1 METPSN
7 LFRNGMYQTGLA
19 AILLS
24 LIIFCLPFS
33 QIAGI
38 QQNGGLFIMHFLI
51 AVIYFF
57 TLWFGGYLRKKNG
70 GIYFFFLFLVLF
82 LISAY
87 SLNRDFNV
95 FEDSTGWLCVLL
107 VISCVNYIAFGAF
120 QQMPSGVQQ
129 LMCFVLGISFVVFLY
144 LAMYL
149 VSLYPLSAALFFV
162 LGLPLHSFV
171 PLLFVI
177 FTIRLMRKIRLENKL
192 FLYRFYGA
200 IAVCACITVLF
211 TIQWAIAN
219 NRLAKAYNSI
229 DSQTTGL
236 PAWVRAAQVMDNSNL
251 ATKVLKAGIVYSV
264 PDKWNSNSFWGSI
277 PSSSLDE
284 KAKHDPLIMTA
295 ALFSPVPEIPDEERV
310 KMLKVL
316 ADARH
321 KTQERLWNG
330 DDLVTRSINTVAQ
343 VWPSLHI
350 AYTEKT
356 ITVRNNADKNGWR
369 NNQQEAIYTF
379 QLPEGSV
386 VTALSLWID
395 NKEEKAILTTKE
407 KATTAYKT
415 IVGVEQRDPSV
426 LHWQE
431 GNTVSVRVFP
441 VLGNEERKFKIG
453 VTSPLPVVQGNL
465 IYNNIVFQGP
475 ATASTTED
483 VEVIF
488 EESPADFITA
498 TALQESS
505 SRKYL
510 YSGKYNPSWGLA
522 WKDKG
527 VKPGVFSFDNNT
539 YLLKP
544 YIKRRVFTDIDTVYL
559 DVNHSWTSKEL
570 QEVYASVKSKQ
581 VYVYNNGFKKLSDG
595 NLQSIAGDLQKLHF
609 SIFPFYAI
617 NNHKS
622 LVITKS
628 GEQSASLDDLNQSAF
643 YTGLKGVKSDTKIK
657 LFNIGYD
664 LSVYLKSLREMRMFD
679 YEQGTVGELKELVDK
694 QYFAADV
701 ETDNMVVLY
710 DANLTILKD
719 SGTIA
724 SNAPDHL
731 MRLFAYNNIMR
742 KGATTFLNND
752 ILESDSLVAM
762 AKQAH
767 IVTPLSSLIVL
778 ETRKDYERFNIENS
792 KNSLQNASIKS
803 KGAVPEPH
811 EWALIIMVVLLAFYL
826 KWKHRL
832 RAAFSGRSH

>member
-1 METPSN
+1 METPPN

-19 AILLS
+19 AIVLS
-24 LIIFCLPFS
+24 LIIFCLPFF
-33 QIAGI
+33 QIAGVR
-38 QQNGGLFIMHFLI
+38 QNEGLFIIHFLL

-57 TLWFGGYLRKKNG
+57 TLWLGGYLRKKNG
-70 GIYFFFLFLVLF
+70 DIYFFFLFLVLF

-87 SLNRDFNV
+87 SLNREFNV
-95 FEDSTGWLCVLL
+95 FEDSTDWLCVLL
-107 VISCVNYIAFGAF
+107 VISSINYMAFGAF
-120 QQMPSGVQQ
+120 QQLPSGIQK

-144 LAMYL
+144 LATYL
-149 VSLYPLSAALFFV
+149 VPLYPASVTLFFV

-177 FTIRLMRKIRLENKL
+177 FTIRLMRKVRFDNKSYL
-192 FLYRFYGA
+192 PRFYGA
-200 IAVCACITVLF
+200 IALSICITVFF
-211 TIQWAIAN
+211 TIQWAVVN
-219 NRLAKAYNSI
+219 SRLTNAYINA
-229 DSQTTGL
+229 DKQTTML
-236 PAWVRAAQVMDNSNL
+236 PAWVRAAQTLDNSKL
-251 ATKVLKAGIVYSV
+251 ATKVLKAGLVYSV
-264 PDKWNSNSFWGSI
+264 PGNWNSSSFFSFI
-277 PSSSLDE
+277 PSFSLDE
-284 KAKHDPLIMTA
+284 KTKHDPLIMIA
-295 ALFSPVPEIPDEERV
+295 ALFSPVPEIPGEERV

-330 DDLVTRSINTVAQ
+330 DDLVTRSISTVAQ

-356 ITVRNNADKNGWR
+356 LVVRNNAETNAWR

-386 VTALSLWID
+386 VTALSLWIN

-475 ATASTTED
+475 ATANTTED

-488 EESPADFITA
+488 EESPSDFITA

-544 YIKRRVFTDIDTVYL
+544 YIKRRIFTDIDTVYL
-559 DVNHSWTSKEL
+559 DVNHSWTAKEL
-570 QEVYASVKSKQ
+570 QGVYAAVKSKQ
-581 VYVYNNGFKKLSDG
+581 VYVYNNGFKKLSDD
-595 NLQSIAGDLQKLHF
+595 NIRSVAGDLQKLHF
-609 SIFPFYAI
+609 SIFPFHAI
-617 NNHKS
+617 GSEKS

-628 GEQSASLDDLNQSAF
+628 GEQSASLDDLKESLI
-643 YTGLKGVKSDTKIK
+643 YTGLKEMKSDTKIK
-657 LFNIGYD
+657 LFNVGD
-664 LSVYLKSLREMRMFD
+664 ELSLYLKSLREMRVFD
-679 YEQGTVGELKELVDK
+679 YEQGSINELKDLVDK

-710 DANLTILKD
+710 DANLTIMKD
-719 SGTIA
+719 SGSIA
-724 SNAPDHL
+724 PNAPDHL
-731 MRLFAYNNIMR
+731 MRLFAYNNVMR
-742 KGATTFLNND
+742 KGGTTFLSNEM
-752 ILESDSLVAM
+752 LESDSLVAM

-767 IVTPLSSLIVL
+767 IVTPVSSLIVL
-778 ETRKDYERFNIENS
+778 ETKKDYERFDIENS
-792 KNSLQNASIKS
+792 KNSLQNASIQS

-811 EWALIIMVVLLAFYL
+811 EWALIIMVLLLALYL

-832 RAAFSGRSH
+832 VGIFLRRNY